1 MMCPSKSG
9 IIIEVELDL
18 KKGETADIH
27 REMDKYLSRRSSTQ
41 PLTIPNSGS
50 IFKNPEGY
58 SAGKIIESVGLKGYQ
73 IGGAGISIKHANFI
87 VNKGNASAKDVIQL
101 IKYIQT
107 VVEDKT
113 GTKLEQEI
121 VIIGQ

>member
-1 MMCPSKSG
+1 MSKSG

-18 KKGETADIH
+18 VKGETADIH
-27 REMDKYLSRRSSTQ
+27 RAMDKYLSRRISTQ
-41 PLTIPNSGS
+41 PLTMPNSGS
-50 IFKNPEGY
+50 IFKNPEGH

-101 IKYIQT
+101 IKHIQT